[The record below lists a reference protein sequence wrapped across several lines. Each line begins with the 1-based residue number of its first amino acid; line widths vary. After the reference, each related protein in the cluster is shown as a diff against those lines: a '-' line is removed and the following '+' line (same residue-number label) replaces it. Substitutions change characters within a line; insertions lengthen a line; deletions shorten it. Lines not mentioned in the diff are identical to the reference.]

1 VTPTD
6 AVLTGVLILA
16 TSLWLGGL
24 VAIAVVARV
33 AARTLDPAARIAF
46 FRALGR
52 FYGVVGTAALLVAY
66 ATGAAL
72 LRDQPWGTASTVTVV
87 VAAALAVTLAAGMV
101 QARRMTRLRRRMLE
115 VGGDAVLTTRVR
127 RGALGAHALRGLI
140 GVLSLALLALGVL
153 IAS

>member
-87 VAAALAVTLAAGMV
+87 VAAALAVTLAGMV